1 MPREKRLAQNVH
13 FFFTQAHFH
22 AMYPAPVAAEIE
34 HGIVISETDD
44 ATESES
50 DLGMPK
56 MVEQLE
62 ADVRRG
68 FIRKVYGILIAQLL
82 VTVGIAAPF
91 QSLSKE
97 WIEEHLWMVRLARWT
112 SLAVVL
118 VLACCRGTA
127 RSFPANYMFLFAFT
141 ACQGVV
147 IGFVSAMYQTHSVL
161 LAAGL
166 TVALFSSLTAYACL
180 TKSDFTGAGPYLFCA
195 LSGLCLAGFVL
206 LFFPGSEGFFHV
218 YACLGAMLF
227 CFYIVYDTQLIIGGQ
242 HKKFKFE
249 VDDYVFAA
257 LNIYLDIVDLF
268 LFLLSLLGDRK

>member
-1 MPREKRLAQNVH
+1 
-13 FFFTQAHFH
+13 
-22 AMYPAPVAAEIE
+22 MYPVPVAADIE
-34 HGIVISETDD
+34 HGVVNPEMDEE
-44 ATESES
+44 TESES

-127 RSFPANYMFLFAFT
+127 RSFPTNYIFLFAFT

-195 LSGLCLAGFVL
+195 LSGLCLTGFVL
-206 LFFPGSEGFFHV
+206 LFFPGSESLFHV

-227 CFYIVYDTQLIIGGQ
+227 CIYIVYDTQLIIGGQ

-249 VDDYVFAA
+249 VDDYAFAA
-257 LNIYLDIVDLF
+257 LSIYLDIVDLF
-268 LFLLSLLGDRK
+268 LFLLSLFGDRK